1 MKKLAILF
9 SGILISIALNAQ
21 VPPSPNGGSAPNS
34 GSNTPV
40 GSGGGAAI
48 GGGIGILLVL
58 GAGYGL
64 KRVYDVKLKKLND

>member
-21 VPPSPNGGSAPNS
+21 VPPSPNDGGGAPDA
-34 GSNTPV
+34 GNTPV
-40 GSGGGAAI
+40 GGGAAI

>member
-9 SGILISIALNAQ
+9 SGILISIALSAQ
-21 VPPSPNGGSAPNS
+21 VPPSPNDGGGAPDA
-34 GSNTPV
+34 GNTPV
-40 GSGGGAAI
+40 GGGAAI